1 MEKPLFEKCGFI
13 PIFRKSTNMSRGFV
27 KEEDQEEAPF
37 IPPRA
42 ALPPGVTNYVTPEG
56 YEELLKEK
64 KDLEDSRRHLDI
76 ASDKERRHATAV
88 IDGKLNLLNE
98 RIASARILKSEDQP
112 KDEVRF
118 GATVKFKFLAGNSKN
133 SEQEFTIVGV
143 DEADIKQR
151 KIAFLAPL
159 ARALTG
165 KKVGEK
171 AEVMMAGK
179 VQQLEL
185 LQITYS

>member
-1 MEKPLFEKCGFI
+1 
-13 PIFRKSTNMSRGFV
+13 MSRGFV
-27 KEEDQEEAPF
+27 REEDQEEAPF

-42 ALPPGVTNYVTPEG
+42 VLPPGVTNYVTQQG
-56 YEELLKEK
+56 YQQLIKERQ
-64 KDLEDSRRHLDI
+64 DLEAGRRGLDI
-76 ASDKERRHATAV
+76 SSDKEKRHATAV

-98 RIASARILKSEDQP
+98 RISSARILKPEDQP
-112 KDEVRF
+112 KGEVRF
-118 GATVKFKFLAGNSKN
+118 GATVKFRFLSVNQN

-171 AEVMMAGK
+171 AEVVMAGK
-179 VQQLEL
+179 DQELEIL
-185 LQITYS
+185 GITYS

>member
-1 MEKPLFEKCGFI
+1 
-13 PIFRKSTNMSRGFV
+13 MSRGFV

-42 ALPPGVTNYVTPEG
+42 ALPAGVTNYVTPQG
-56 YEELLKEK
+56 YQDLLKEREE
-64 KDLEDSRRHLDI
+64 LETGRRDLDI

-98 RIASARILKSEDQP
+98 RIASARILKSQDQP
-112 KDEVRF
+112 KEEVRF
-118 GATVKFKFLAGNSKN
+118 GATVKFRFLAGNRKN

-143 DEADIKQR
+143 DEADIKQG

-165 KKVGEK
+165 RKVGEK

-179 VQQLEL
+179 MQQLEIL
-185 LQITYS
+185 EITYS

>member
-1 MEKPLFEKCGFI
+1 
-13 PIFRKSTNMSRGFV
+13 MSRGFV

-42 ALPPGVTNYVTPEG
+42 ALPPGVTNYVTPQG
-56 YEELLKEK
+56 YQQLKKERYE
-64 KDLEDSRRHLDI
+64 LEDSRRDLDI
-76 ASDKERRHATAV
+76 TSDKEKRHATAV
-88 IDGKLNLLNE
+88 IDGKLSLLNE
-98 RIASARILKSEDQP
+98 RIASARILKAEDQP
-112 KDEVRF
+112 KEEVRF
-118 GATVKFKFLAGNSKN
+118 GATVRFRFLSGNGKD

-165 KKVGEK
+165 KKVGEN
-171 AEVMMAGK
+171 ADVMMAGK
-179 VQQLEL
+179 NQKLEIL
-185 LQITYS
+185 KINYS

>member
-1 MEKPLFEKCGFI
+1 
-13 PIFRKSTNMSRGFV
+13 MSRGFV

-42 ALPPGVTNYVTPEG
+42 SLPPGVTNYVTPEG
-56 YEELLKEK
+56 HKQLLQERDELE
-64 KDLEDSRRHLDI
+64 
-76 ASDKERRHATAV
+76 KERREVDVESDKDRRHAIAV

-98 RIASARILKSEDQP
+98 RINSARILNPEDQA

-118 GATVKFKFLAGNSKN
+118 GARVTFKFISG
-133 SEQEFTIVGV
+133 SENGKLQTFQIVGV
-143 DEADIKQR
+143 DEADIKAR

-165 KKVGEK
+165 KRVGETI
-171 AEVMMAGK
+171 K
-179 VQQLEL
+179 VQMGGKLQELE
-185 LQITYS
+185 IIEINYS

>member
-1 MEKPLFEKCGFI
+1 
-13 PIFRKSTNMSRGFV
+13 MSRGFV

-42 ALPPGVTNYVTPEG
+42 ALPAGVTNYVTPLG
-56 YEELLKEK
+56 YQQLLQERQKLEE
-64 KDLEDSRRHLDI
+64 DRRTLNI
-76 ASDKERRHATAV
+76 ESDKEKRHATAV

-98 RIASARILKSEDQP
+98 RIASARILKPEDQP
-112 KDEVRF
+112 KEEVRF
-118 GATVKFKFLAGNSKN
+118 GATVKFRSLSGHQKD

-165 KKVGEK
+165 KKKGES
-171 AEVMMAGK
+171 AEVVMAGK
-179 VQQLEL
+179 KQELEIL
-185 LQITYS
+185 DIIYSGS